1 MFKLDLEKT
10 EEPELNFQYQLDRWK
25 SKFQKN
31 IYFCSMDYAKTFD
44 CVDHALL
51 YHQWN
56 GGEGRCYGT
65 AEASFKFICSCFL
78 CALSPS
84 IKTVGFYRKPWP
96 EFQEWSQLLL
106 PSSLSSL
113 FSPKH
118 QTHPIGITPSC
129 LPFLSPPLS
138 LSPAA
143 LLHPN
148 CFDLW
153 NRLELLGSAP
163 THLSP
168 APAPNSSP
176 DQPHRLLFPLPVKS
190 CLPLF
195 SPIHPSVTTF
205 LTTNVQLCF
214 YSLKSTVAFMHV
226 QTFLPSLL

>member
-138 LSPAA
+138 LSCPTPSK
-143 LLHPN
+143 LL
-148 CFDLW
+148 W
-153 NRLELLGSAP
+153 
-163 THLSP
+163 
-168 APAPNSSP
+168 
-176 DQPHRLLFPLPVKS
+176 PVKS
-190 CLPLF
+190 TRTSRLC
-195 SPIHPSVTTF
+195 SHP
-205 LTTNVQLCF
+205 
-214 YSLKSTVAFMHV
+214 
-226 QTFLPSLL
+226 P